1 MYVMALLGSK
11 YFHIFFMD
19 SVSWLHSPTCIVCGY
34 QLADSEAFQVLAVK
48 RIKGHSGFWADL
60 YAFSRNSIARDAGS
74 SYSRISR

>member
-1 MYVMALLGSK
+1 MYVMALLESK

-48 RIKGHSGFWADL
+48 KSKDTVVFWADL